1 MLLSSWEFKTLLILK
16 VKRIWRISKYFQ
28 ISKKICSNRII
39 RNLQMKCPK
48 KLLKMKNNHYSVI
61 VPNIRK
67 RPVLKWFLEIGISL
81 FKDHQG
87 LTPTSTFQMEDGFAL
102 SAKTTILVGELN
114 VTDAIKLK
122 LARILMG
129 NLSIC

>member
-1 MLLSSWEFKTLLILK
+1 
-16 VKRIWRISKYFQ
+16 
-28 ISKKICSNRII
+28 
-39 RNLQMKCPK
+39 MKCPK

-67 RPVLKWFLEIGISL
+67 RSALKWFLEIGISL
-81 FKDHQG
+81 FKDQG
-87 LTPTSTFQMEDGFAL
+87 LTPISTFQMGDGFAL

-122 LARILMG
+122 LARTLMG
-129 NLSIC
+129 NLSIY